1 MMPSTMMRFVC
12 LLLLTL
18 MSMPL
23 TAETQHFR
31 VETAYHHSDDRNYSV
46 DQLNSIEFKPY
57 AEKISLGFKSGETWV
72 RIRITPDGMSPLN
85 DHEKAS
91 HKLILMVGPHF
102 LDQLDF
108 FERKNGQW
116 TTKSGGDQRDENLKI
131 CPIDLHCFEL
141 SNDQGG
147 PSTAYLRVNTAGIRV
162 INTEVESLD
171 TVRAL
176 SIKRMS
182 NVSISSTISILVLI
196 MALVFLILDANRLM
210 FIYVLFQATVVFAT
224 LASSG
229 VISKWNDAL
238 TVSNVDM
245 YTNLALVMR
254 VGTTYLL
261 GWAVWMPYTP
271 SQAYDKV
278 VKALFLVC
286 CLNAVLITAFK
297 FEPAYEVNFALMALC
312 PAVHVWGGFG
322 LKKKM
327 PAREALQMA
336 WVLYGVVIFV
346 GSLFAFNVAPW
357 QDNSNTFQYV
367 RDMRLNGVVFGAA
380 VCWLVI
386 FEKNQ
391 VKQKTVQE
399 KQQLEIQATQ
409 SQMHQESVK
418 ERQMLIDMLTHELKT
433 PLSTIKFALSN
444 LKRTPFLQEGS
455 IERMKHIDASVNRM
469 DTMIEHVATTNK
481 IERHNA
487 KANEEM
493 ILASELVN
501 QVIQEFRDVD
511 RFALDIADGVHIR
524 ADGVLLTLLLHN
536 LVSNA
541 YKYGNQDQIDIRI
554 QQDNLGAVHLDIR
567 NGISPENVPDEAQL
581 FERYYRHP
589 NFEGQSGMGI
599 GLSLVMSAAE
609 KMGATVKFRQE
620 EQTIT
625 FEVVFLP

>member
-1 MMPSTMMRFVC
+1 M
-12 LLLLTL
+12 
-18 MSMPL
+18 
-23 TAETQHFR
+23 
-31 VETAYHHSDDRNYSV
+31 
-46 DQLNSIEFKPY
+46 
-57 AEKISLGFKSGETWV
+57 
-72 RIRITPDGMSPLN
+72 
-85 DHEKAS
+85 
-91 HKLILMVGPHF
+91 
-102 LDQLDF
+102 
-108 FERKNGQW
+108 
-116 TTKSGGDQRDENLKI
+116 
-131 CPIDLHCFEL
+131 
-141 SNDQGG
+141 
-147 PSTAYLRVNTAGIRV
+147 NTAGIRV
-162 INTEVESLD
+162 VNTEVESLD

-182 NVSISSTISILVLI
+182 NVSISSTVSILVLI

-210 FIYVLFQATVVFAT
+210 FIYVLFQTTVVFAT

-254 VGTTYLL
+254 VGMTYLL
-261 GWAVWMPYTP
+261 GWAVWMPYAP

-297 FEPAYEVNFALMALC
+297 FEPAYVVNFALMAIC
-312 PAVHVWGGFG
+312 PAVHVWGSFG
-322 LKKKM
+322 VKKTM
-327 PAREALQMA
+327 PARKALQMG
-336 WVLYGVVIFV
+336 WGFYFLVIFA
-346 GSLFAFNVAPW
+346 GSLFAFNLAPW
-357 QDNSNTFQYV
+357 HDNSNTFQYV
-367 RDMRLNGVVFGAA
+367 RDMRLNGVIFGAA
-380 VCWLVI
+380 VFWLVI

-391 VKQKTVQE
+391 LKQKNIQE

-444 LKRTPFLQEGS
+444 LKRTPLPPDGS
-455 IERMKHIDASVNRM
+455 IERIHHIDASVNRM
-469 DTMIEHVATTNK
+469 DAMIEHVATTNK
-481 IERHNA
+481 IERHTA
-487 KANEEM
+487 KANEEK
-493 ILASELVN
+493 IVASELVN
-501 QVIQEFRDVD
+501 QVIQEFKDVD
-511 RFALDIADGVHIR
+511 RFELNIAEGVFFQ
-524 ADGVLLTLLLHN
+524 ADEVLLTLLVHN

-541 YKYGNQDQIDIRI
+541 YKYGNQDKIDIRI
-554 QQDNLGAVHLDIR
+554 TQDSAGAVHVRIR
-567 NGISPENVPDEAQL
+567 NGISPENAPDEAQL
-581 FERYYRHP
+581 FERYYRHA